1 MDLSHSFAQGSR
13 RNSPQRA
20 LRPSAWLVGKQCIYL
35 PIYGSRL
42 GSGQSKRQ
50 VPEHVFKMFWKD
62 FDKDGRGSV
71 CLSDQ
76 VELPGSINSPSCSMA
91 RWKSPQG
98 KTKSPNINIPTAHD
112 FTSFSPWG
120 PKAESKPFAAAKTV
134 LQLVLFSE
142 DFHGLLQV
150 VPEDSQR
157 KHLVLKVN
165 RLSPLD

>member
-1 MDLSHSFAQGSR
+1 MCCIKWSNMDLSHSLAQGSR
-13 RNSPQRA
+13 RSSPQRA

-35 PIYGSRL
+35 PIYGLRL

-91 RWKSPQG
+91 RIVRKVRLRAQ
-98 KTKSPNINIPTAHD
+98 
-112 FTSFSPWG
+112 TSISRLHMT
-120 PKAESKPFAAAKTV
+120 S
-134 LQLVLFSE
+134 
-142 DFHGLLQV
+142 H
-150 VPEDSQR
+150 
-157 KHLVLKVN
+157 
-165 RLSPLD
+165 LSPLGAPRPNQNHLQLQRLSFSSCYFLRTFTDFCKWYLKILSGSIWFWK